1 VEEGQ
6 ATGGEDVESR
16 LAAAEAAASAA
27 VTRYRELVASGPGLV
42 AEMVRGDTIEEI
54 EASVEGARKAYDN
67 ISRRVAEQIER
78 QLPAGNPARSGS
90 TAGAEWLKPEAKI
103 ALGLRG
109 K

>member
-1 VEEGQ
+1 MEEDQ
-6 ATGGEDVESR
+6 PTGGEEVESR
-16 LAAAEAAASAA
+16 LAAAE
-27 VTRYRELVASGPGLV
+27 
-42 AEMVRGDTIEEI
+42 MVRGGTIDEI
-54 EASVEGARKAYDN
+54 DASVEGARRAYDD
-67 ISRRVAEQIER
+67 ISRRVTEQIER